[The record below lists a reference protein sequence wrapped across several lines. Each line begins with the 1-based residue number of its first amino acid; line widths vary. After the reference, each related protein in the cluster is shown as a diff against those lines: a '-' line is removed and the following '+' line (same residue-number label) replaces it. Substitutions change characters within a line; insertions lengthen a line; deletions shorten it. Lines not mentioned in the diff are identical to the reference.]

1 MQKIL
6 LVDFAFIGSQGG
18 GHLEVYFMNILSIL
32 IKNNYFVYACC
43 GNNQKLRENIEQEKL
58 NNCKVIDLNIKTL
71 DKIIFK
77 LLLTIDY
84 FVAKLPVIQYFRF
97 ASLINLMNVKRLI
110 KNLDEQIPVFF
121 THADSI
127 MPAVPTFISRFFMPR
142 QWVGLYVQPSYQSKI
157 QCGLETSRIY
167 FNREKNFAL
176 PSCKGIIVLHPIY
189 QKFFSKTIKEITCFC
204 IPELVNSKELGK
216 VTINTELLHKIKENA
231 QDKKIISIL
240 GILTSRKNLP
250 LFLESA
256 AKLDCKK
263 YFFLVLGELR
273 LTELNTIE
281 EDIKKIEFYKGKLNG
296 NSYIDLD
303 YYISNEEEF
312 DTFIQLS
319 DIVFLHYRRHPF
331 SSNILIKTMA
341 YRKPVVV
348 SKGYIMEKTVNQYNW
363 RTATE
368 NNPEDIVHAIQQLV
382 HTNYE
387 IDESSYSSFMEDY
400 SLERFESV
408 ILQACSN
415 FNKIK

>member
-43 GNNQKLRENIEQEKL
+43 GNNQKLIKNIEQEKL
-58 NNCKVIDLNIKTL
+58 NNCKVINLNIKPL
-71 DKIIFK
+71 DKIIYK
-77 LLLTIDY
+77 LLLTIDS
-84 FVAKLPVIQYFRF
+84 FLPKLPMMQYFRF
-97 ASLINLMNVKRLI
+97 GSLINLMNVKKLI
-110 KNLDEQIPVFF
+110 KDLDEEIPVFF

-127 MPAVPTFISRFFMPR
+127 IPAVPTFISRFFMPS

-189 QKFFSKTIKEITCFC
+189 QKFFSKTIKEITCFF
-204 IPELVNSKELGK
+204 IPELVNSKQLARA
-216 VTINTELLHKIKENA
+216 TINTELLQKIKEKA
-231 QDKKIISIL
+231 QGRKIISIL

-256 AKLDCKK
+256 SKLDSKK

-281 EDIKKIEFYKGKLNG
+281 EDIKKIEFYKDKLND

-312 DTFIQLS
+312 DTFIRLS

-363 RTATE
+363 MTATE
-368 NNPEDIVHAIQQLV
+368 NNPEHIANAIQDLV

-387 IDESSYSSFMEDY
+387 IDESSYSYFMEDY
-400 SLERFESV
+400 SPERFESV
-408 ILQACSN
+408 ILQACST
-415 FNKIK
+415 FNK

>member
-6 LVDFAFIGSQGG
+6 LVDFAFVGSQGG

-43 GNNQKLRENIEQEKL
+43 GNNQKLRENIDQEKL
-58 NNCKVIDLNIKTL
+58 NNCEVIDLNIKPI
-71 DKIIFK
+71 DKILYK
-77 LLLTIDY
+77 LLLIIDS
-84 FVAKLPVIQYFRF
+84 FAPKLPMLQYFRF

-110 KNLDEQIPVFF
+110 KDLDQQIPVFF

-127 MPAVPTFISRFFMPR
+127 MPALPTFISHFFMPR

-176 PSCKGIIVLHPIY
+176 PSCKGIMVLHPIY
-189 QKFFSKTIKEITCFC
+189 QKFFSKTIKELTCCFL
-204 IPELVNSKELGK
+204 PELVNNNQL
-216 VTINTELLHKIKENA
+216 VRTTINTELLQQIKENA
-231 QDKKIISIL
+231 QGRKIISIL

-256 AKLDCKK
+256 AKLDCQK

-273 LTELNTIE
+273 LTESNTIE
-281 EDIKKIEFYKGKLNG
+281 EDIKKIELYKSKLKE
-296 NSYIDLD
+296 NSYINLD

-312 DTFIQLS
+312 DTLIKLS

-341 YRKPVVV
+341 YRKPVIV

-363 RTATE
+363 RTVTD
-368 NNPEDIVHAIQQLV
+368 NNPEEIAHCIQELV
-382 HTNYE
+382 HTNYK
-387 IDESSYSSFMEDY
+387 IDESSYSLFMEDY
-400 SLERFESV
+400 SPERFQSV
-408 ILQACSN
+408 IIQACSN
-415 FNKIK
+415 FNKEN